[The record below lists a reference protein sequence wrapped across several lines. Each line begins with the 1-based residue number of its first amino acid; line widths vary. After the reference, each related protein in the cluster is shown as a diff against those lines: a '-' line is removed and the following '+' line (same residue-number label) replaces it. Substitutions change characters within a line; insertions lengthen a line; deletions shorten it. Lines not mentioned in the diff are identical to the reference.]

1 MNGYL
6 KSRIMKKVDDVLKMN
21 RSYTVLISLI
31 VALGGFLL
39 GFDSAVISGAV
50 KGITTYFE
58 MTDAMLGF
66 AVGCVVF
73 GAMAGNLMAGPLAE
87 KYGRKKILII
97 VAALFTISATW
108 SALATGY
115 TEFIIARII
124 GGIGIGGAILIAPIY
139 IAEVAPPKLRGS
151 LVSFNQLNIVIG
163 ISVAYF
169 SNYFLVNMGDES
181 WRWMLGVEAI
191 PALIYFLSLF
201 TVPRSPRWLIQKFNK
216 VEGAHKTLSKIGGEA
231 YAELTIAEIQR
242 GIAKKEIKGKVSDLL
257 QNKYAT
263 IMIIA
268 LGIAFFQQITGINAI
283 FYYAPTIFEQAG
295 GSTDSSFLQ
304 AIVVGLTNLVFTLV
318 AIWLIDKLG
327 RKPLLLIGTTCM
339 TIALLMAT
347 LAFNNAT
354 YDINDATLGKIG
366 TPEIKT
372 ALTDLKGKSFESQT
386 ALFEEVKTK
395 LNTEQFLNFKRNEI
409 TNTIK
414 INATL
419 VLIAIL
425 LYVASFAISL
435 GPVMWALISEIFPS
449 KIKGI
454 AISVVGFFNSLVSFM
469 VTQVFPWELSNL
481 GPTATFALYAL
492 FSFLAIFFVYK
503 FVIETKGKTLEE
515 IEHELVRN

>member
-1 MNGYL
+1 M
-6 KSRIMKKVDDVLKMN
+6 KSQEPKMQMN
-21 RSYTVLISLI
+21 RTYTILISLI

-50 KGITTYFE
+50 KGITIYFE
-58 MTDAMLGF
+58 MTEWMLGF
-66 AVGCVVF
+66 SVGCVVF
-73 GAMAGNLMAGPLAE
+73 GAMAGNLLAGPMSDRF
-87 KYGRKKILII
+87 GRKRILIV

-139 IAEVAPPKLRGS
+139 IAEIAPPKLRGS

-169 SNYFLVNMGDES
+169 SNYFLVNIQGES

-191 PALIYFLSLF
+191 PALIYFIALW
-201 TVPRSPRWLIQKFNK
+201 TVPRSPRWLILKLNQVDLARKI
-216 VEGAHKTLSKIGGEA
+216 LIRIGGDE
-231 YAELTIAEIQR
+231 YAEFTIAEIQR
-242 GIAKKEIKGKVSDLL
+242 GIAKKESKGRLSDILSS
-257 QNKYAT
+257 KYST

-304 AIVVGLTNLVFTLV
+304 AIVVGLTNLIFTFV
-318 AIWLIDKLG
+318 AIWLIDRLG
-327 RKPLLLIGTTCM
+327 RKPLLLIGTTFM

-347 LAFNNAT
+347 FAFNNAS
-354 YDINDATLGKIG
+354 YDFNETTIEKVNDT
-366 TPEIKT
+366 EIKV
-372 ALTDLKGKSFESQT
+372 ALTDLKGQSFDGQSI
-386 ALFEEVKTK
+386 LFTEVAKR
-395 LNTEQFLNFKRNEI
+395 LNPEQFLKFKRNEI
-409 TNTIK
+409 TNFIQ

-435 GPVMWALISEIFPS
+435 GPVMWTLISEIFPS

-454 AISVVGFFNSLVSFM
+454 AISVVGFFNSLVSFS

-481 GPTATFALYAL
+481 GPTATFAIYAVL
-492 FSFLAIFFVYK
+492 SFCALIFVYK
-503 FVIETKGKTLEE
+503 FVIETKGRTLEE
-515 IEHELVRN
+515 VEELLINT

>member
-1 MNGYL
+1 MQ
-6 KSRIMKKVDDVLKMN
+6 SDVVIKMN
-21 RSYTVLISLI
+21 KSYTVLISLI

-50 KGITTYFE
+50 RGITVYFE

-66 AVGCVVF
+66 AVGCVIF
-73 GAMAGNLMAGPLAE
+73 GAMAGNLAAGPVSDRF
-87 KYGRKKILII
+87 GRKNTLIV
-97 VAALFTISATW
+97 VAALFTISASW

-124 GGIGIGGAILIAPIY
+124 GGVGIGGAILIAPVY
-139 IAEVAPPKLRGS
+139 IAEIAPPKLRGS

-169 SNYFLVNMGDES
+169 SNYFLVDLGQES

-191 PALIYFLSLF
+191 PALIYFMALF
-201 TVPRSPRWLIQKFNK
+201 TVPKSPRWLIQKVNNVALARK
-216 VEGAHKTLSKIGGEA
+216 ILVRIGGEE
-231 YAELTIAEIQR
+231 YAEATIVEIQR
-242 GIAKKEIKGKVSDLL
+242 NLAKKESQGKLSDLL
-257 QNKYAT
+257 HSKYAT

-327 RKPLLLIGTTCM
+327 RKPLLLIGTSCM
-339 TIALLMAT
+339 TIALLLAT

-354 YDINDATLGKIG
+354 YDFNETTLAKMSNAE
-366 TPEIKT
+366 TRQ
-372 ALTDLKGKSFESQT
+372 ALSELSGSSYDGQA
-386 ALFEEVKTK
+386 ALFEAVQTRLDE
-395 LNTEQFLNFKRNEI
+395 EQFLDFKRNQI
-409 TNTIK
+409 TNFIQ

-425 LYVASFAISL
+425 LYVAAFAISL
-435 GPVMWALISEIFPS
+435 GPVMWALVSEIFPS

-454 AISVVGFFNSLVSFM
+454 AISVVGFFNSLVSFS

-481 GPTATFALYAL
+481 GPTMTFAIYAL
-492 FSFLAIFFVYK
+492 LSLLALLFVKRY
-503 FVIETKGKTLEE
+503 VIETKGRSLEE
-515 IEHELVRN
+515 VEELLIRK

>member
-1 MNGYL
+1 
-6 KSRIMKKVDDVLKMN
+6 MKTSETEVKMN
-21 RSYTVLISLI
+21 KSYTIMISLI

-50 KGITTYFE
+50 KGVTIYFE
-58 MTDAMLGF
+58 MTEWMLGF

-73 GAMAGNLMAGPLAE
+73 GAMAGNLLAGPMADRF
-87 KYGRKKILII
+87 GRKNILII

-124 GGIGIGGAILIAPIY
+124 GGVGIGGAILIAPIY
-139 IAEVAPPKLRGS
+139 IAEIAPPKLRGS

-169 SNYFLVNMGDES
+169 SNYFLVNIEGDS

-191 PALIYFLSLF
+191 PAAIYFLALW
-201 TVPRSPRWLIQKFNK
+201 TVPKSPRWLIQKLNK
-216 VEGAHKTLSKIGGEA
+216 VELARKILMKIGGEE
-231 YAELTIAEIQR
+231 YAEVTINEIQR
-242 GIAKKEIKGKVSDLL
+242 GVEKKEEKGKLADIL
-257 QNKYAT
+257 QSKYAT

-268 LGIAFFQQITGINAI
+268 LGIAFFQQITGINAV

-304 AIVVGLTNLVFTLV
+304 AIVVGLTNLVFTFV

-327 RKPLLLIGTTCM
+327 RKPLLLIGTTFM
-339 TIALLMAT
+339 TVALLMAT
-347 LAFNNAT
+347 FAFNNAT
-354 YDINDATLGKIG
+354 YDFNETTLGKVSDKEVKI
-366 TPEIKT
+366 
-372 ALTDLKGKSFESQT
+372 ALTDLQGISYNGQGD
-386 ALFEEVKTK
+386 LFEAVKER
-395 LNTEQFLNFKRNEI
+395 LNEDQFLVFKRNEI
-409 TNTIK
+409 TNFIN

-435 GPVMWALISEIFPS
+435 GPVMWTLMSEIFPS

-454 AISVVGFFNSLVSFM
+454 AISVVGFFNSLVSFS

-481 GPTATFALYAL
+481 GPTVTFALYAL
-492 FSFLAIFFVYK
+492 LSFCAILFVYK

-515 IEHELVRN
+515 VEELLIRK

>member
-1 MNGYL
+1 MVN
-6 KSRIMKKVDDVLKMN
+6 KDIKDPSIKVKMN
-21 RSYTVLISLI
+21 KSYTILISLI

-50 KGITTYFE
+50 KGITIYFE
-58 MTDAMLGF
+58 MTPTMVGF
-66 AVGCVVF
+66 SVGCVVF
-73 GAMAGNLMAGPLAE
+73 GAMAGNLLAGPMSDWL
-87 KYGRKKILII
+87 GRKKVLII
-97 VAALFTISATW
+97 VAALFSISAIW

-115 TEFIIARII
+115 AEFIIARMI

-139 IAEVAPPKLRGS
+139 IAEIAPPKLRGT

-169 SNYFLVNMGDES
+169 SNYFLVDIGTDS

-191 PALIYFLSLF
+191 PAIIYFISLF
-201 TVPRSPRWLIQKFNK
+201 TVPKSPRWLILKLNNIALARK
-216 VEGAHKTLSKIGGEA
+216 ILMKIGGEA
-231 YAELTIAEIQR
+231 YAEITIQEIQR
-242 GIAKKEIKGKVSDLL
+242 GIAKKETKGKLKDLL
-257 QNKYAT
+257 SSKYAT

-318 AIWLIDKLG
+318 AIWLIDRLG

-347 LAFNNAT
+347 FAFNNAT
-354 YDINDATLGKIG
+354 YDFNEKTLEKVNN
-366 TPEIKT
+366 TEIKM
-372 ALTDLKGKSFESQT
+372 ALQDLKGRSFESQSLLFKELKLLLT
-386 ALFEEVKTK
+386 PKDALEFE
-395 LNTEQFLNFKRNEI
+395 RNEI
-409 TNTIK
+409 KNFIQ
-414 INATL
+414 INDTL
-419 VLIAIL
+419 VLMAIL

-435 GPVMWALISEIFPS
+435 GPVMWTLISEVFPS

-454 AISVVGFFNSLVSFM
+454 AISVVGFFNSLVSFS
-469 VTQVFPWELSNL
+469 VTQVFPWELSRL
-481 GPTATFALYAL
+481 GPTTTFAIYAL
-492 FSFLAIFFVYK
+492 LSMCAVLFVYK
-503 FVIETKGKTLEE
+503 FVIETKGKTLEQVE
-515 IEHELVRN
+515 ELLIRS

>member
-1 MNGYL
+1 MEQPAAKIQMN
-6 KSRIMKKVDDVLKMN
+6 K
-21 RSYTVLISLI
+21 SYTILISLI

-50 KGITTYFE
+50 KGITIYFE
-58 MTDAMLGF
+58 MTEWMLGF
-66 AVGCVVF
+66 SVGCVVF
-73 GAMAGNLMAGPLAE
+73 GAMAGNLLAGPLADRF
-87 KYGRKKILII
+87 GRKNILII

-108 SALATGY
+108 SAMATGY

-139 IAEVAPPKLRGS
+139 IAEIAPPKLRGS

-169 SNYFLVNMGDES
+169 SNYFLVDLEGES

-191 PALIYFLSLF
+191 PAAIYFLALW
-201 TVPRSPRWLIQKFNK
+201 TVPRSPRWLIQKLNK
-216 VEGAHKTLSKIGGEA
+216 IEIARKILMKIGGEN
-231 YAELTIAEIQR
+231 YAEVTIQEIQR
-242 GIAKKEIKGKVSDLL
+242 GVAKKEKKGRLADIF

-268 LGIAFFQQITGINAI
+268 LGIAFFQQITGINAV

-327 RKPLLLIGTTCM
+327 RKPLLLIGTTFM

-347 LAFNNAT
+347 FAFNNAT
-354 YDINDATLGKIG
+354 YDFNETTLAKVGDQEVKM
-366 TPEIKT
+366 
-372 ALTDLKGKSFESQT
+372 ALADLAGNSYDGQ
-386 ALFEEVKTK
+386 AVLFEAVEER
-395 LNTEQFLNFKRNEI
+395 LNEEQFLVFKRNEI
-409 TNTIK
+409 TNFIQ

-435 GPVMWALISEIFPS
+435 GPVMWTLISEVFPS

-454 AISVVGFFNSLVSFM
+454 AISVVGFFNSLVSFS

-481 GPTATFALYAL
+481 GPTVTFALYAVL
-492 FSFLAIFFVYK
+492 SLCAVLFVYK

-515 IEHELVRN
+515 VEELLIRK

>member
-1 MNGYL
+1 MKQQDELL
-6 KSRIMKKVDDVLKMN
+6 KLNK
-21 RSYTVLISLI
+21 SYTVLISLI

-50 KGITTYFE
+50 KGITLYFE
-58 MTDAMLGF
+58 MTDSMLGF
-66 AVGCVVF
+66 AVGCVIF
-73 GAMAGNLMAGPLAE
+73 GAMAGNLMAGPMADRF
-87 KYGRKKILII
+87 GRKKVLII

-115 TEFIIARII
+115 NEFIIARII

-139 IAEVAPPKLRGS
+139 IAEIAPPKLRGS

-169 SNYFLVNMGDES
+169 SNYFLVNMEGDS

-191 PALIYFLSLF
+191 PAIIYFLALF
-201 TVPRSPRWLIQKFNK
+201 TVPRSPRWLITKLYK
-216 VEGAHKTLSKIGGEA
+216 VELAQKILNKIGGED
-231 YAELTIAEIQR
+231 YAEVTIAEIQR
-242 GIAKKEIKGKVSDLL
+242 GVAKKEQKGRFSDIFKS
-257 QNKYAT
+257 KYAT

-339 TIALLMAT
+339 TIALIMAAF
-347 LAFNNAT
+347 AFNNAT
-354 YDINDATLGKIG
+354 YDFNDTTLGKMSN
-366 TPEIKT
+366 TEIKM
-372 ALTDLKGKSFESQT
+372 ALADLNGKSFDGQA
-386 ALFEEVKTK
+386 ALFEEVETK
-395 LNTEQFLNFKRNEI
+395 LNSAQFLNFKRNEI
-409 TNTIK
+409 TNFIQ

-419 VLIAIL
+419 VLLSIL
-425 LYVASFAISL
+425 LYVAAFAISL
-435 GPVMWALISEIFPS
+435 GPVMWTLISEVFPS

-454 AISVVGFFNSLVSFM
+454 AISVVGFFNSLISFS

-481 GPTATFALYAL
+481 GPTLTFAIYAVL
-492 FSFLAIFFVYK
+492 SFCAIVFVYK
-503 FVIETKGKTLEE
+503 YVIETKGKTLEE
-515 IEHELVRN
+515 IERELVRS

>member
-1 MNGYL
+1 MEKTESVIQMN
-6 KSRIMKKVDDVLKMN
+6 K
-21 RSYTVLISLI
+21 SYTILISLI

-50 KGITTYFE
+50 KGITIYFE
-58 MTDAMLGF
+58 MTEWMLGF
-66 AVGCVVF
+66 SVGCVVF
-73 GAMAGNLMAGPLAE
+73 GAMAGNLMAGPLAD
-87 KYGRKKILII
+87 KFGRKSVLIV

-108 SALATGY
+108 SAMATGY
-115 TEFIIARII
+115 VEFITARII

-139 IAEVAPPKLRGS
+139 IAEIAPPKLRGS

-169 SNYFLVNMGDES
+169 SNYFLVNLDGES

-191 PALIYFLSLF
+191 PAAIYFLALF
-201 TVPRSPRWLIQKFNK
+201 TVPKSPRWLIQKLNNVPLARK
-216 VEGAHKTLSKIGGEA
+216 ILTKIGGEA
-231 YAELTIAEIQR
+231 YAEITIAEIQR
-242 GIAKKEIKGKVSDLL
+242 GVSTKEEKGKLSDIFK
-257 QNKYAT
+257 NKYAT

-268 LGIAFFQQITGINAI
+268 FGIAFFQQITGINAV

-327 RKPLLLIGTTCM
+327 RKPLLLIGTTFM
-339 TIALLMAT
+339 TIALFMAT
-347 LAFNNAT
+347 FAFNNAT
-354 YDINDATLGKIG
+354 YDFNETTLNKVSSE
-366 TPEIKT
+366 EIKT
-372 ALTDLKGKSFESQT
+372 ALSGLNGKSFDGQA
-386 ALFEEVKTK
+386 ALFEAVESNLDKD
-395 LNTEQFLNFKRNEI
+395 QFLNFKRNEI
-409 TNTIK
+409 TNFIQ
-414 INATL
+414 INANL

-435 GPVMWALISEIFPS
+435 GPVMWTLFSEVFPT

-454 AISVVGFFNSLVSFM
+454 AISAVGFFNSLVSFS

-481 GPTATFALYAL
+481 GPTMTFAIYAL
-492 FSFLAIFFVYK
+492 FSLCAVFFVYK
-503 FVIETKGKTLEE
+503 FVIETKGRTLEE
-515 IEHELVRN
+515 VQELLIRK

>member
-1 MNGYL
+1 
-6 KSRIMKKVDDVLKMN
+6 MKTPETEVKMN
-21 RSYTVLISLI
+21 KSYTILISLI

-50 KGITTYFE
+50 KGITIYFE
-58 MTDAMLGF
+58 MTEWMLGF
-66 AVGCVVF
+66 SVGCVVF
-73 GAMAGNLMAGPLAE
+73 GAMAGNLLAGPMSDRF
-87 KYGRKKILII
+87 GRKKILIV
-97 VAALFTISATW
+97 VAALFTVSATW

-139 IAEVAPPKLRGS
+139 IAEIAPPKLRGS

-169 SNYFLVNMGDES
+169 SNYFLVNMEGES

-191 PALIYFLSLF
+191 PALIYFAALW
-201 TVPRSPRWLIQKFNK
+201 TVPKSPRWLILKLNK
-216 VEGAHKTLSKIGGEA
+216 VQPAKKILAKIGGEE
-231 YAELTIAEIQR
+231 YAQATIEEIQR
-242 GIAKKEIKGKVSDLL
+242 GVAKKEFKGRLADLFSSR
-257 QNKYAT
+257 YAT

-268 LGIAFFQQITGINAI
+268 LGIAFFQQITGINAV

-318 AIWLIDKLG
+318 AIWLIDRLG
-327 RKPLLLIGTTCM
+327 RKPLLLIGTSFM

-347 LAFNNAT
+347 FAFNNAS
-354 YDINDATLGKIG
+354 YDFNENTLNKVND
-366 TPEIKT
+366 PEIKT
-372 ALTDLKGKSFESQT
+372 ALADLSGKSFDGQSV
-386 ALFEEVKTK
+386 LFTEVQTK
-395 LNTEQFLNFKRNEI
+395 LNEEQFLKFKRNEI
-409 TNTIK
+409 TNFIQ

-435 GPVMWALISEIFPS
+435 GPVMWTLISEIFPS

-454 AISVVGFFNSLVSFM
+454 AISVVGFFNSLISFS

-481 GPTATFALYAL
+481 GPTMTFAIYAL
-492 FSFLAIFFVYK
+492 LSLCAVFFVYK
-503 FVIETKGKTLEE
+503 FVIETKGKTLEQVE
-515 IEHELVRN
+515 ELLIKA

>member
-1 MNGYL
+1 
-6 KSRIMKKVDDVLKMN
+6 MKESEKIVKVNK
-21 RSYTVLISLI
+21 SYTIFISLI

-50 KGITTYFE
+50 KGITIYFE
-58 MTDAMLGF
+58 MTEWMLGF
-66 AVGCVVF
+66 SVGCVVF
-73 GAMAGNLMAGPLAE
+73 GAMAGNLMAGPIAD
-87 KYGRKKILII
+87 KFGRKKVLII

-108 SALATGY
+108 SALSTGY

-139 IAEVAPPKLRGS
+139 IAEIAPPKLRGS

-169 SNYFLVNMGDES
+169 SNYFLVNMEGES

-191 PALIYFLSLF
+191 PALIYFFALF
-201 TVPRSPRWLIQKFNK
+201 SVPRSPRWLIHKLNK
-216 VEGAHKTLSKIGGEA
+216 KIVARKTLIKIGGVE
-231 YAELTIAEIQR
+231 YAEATVAEIQR
-242 GIAKKEIKGKVSDLL
+242 GLEKKEKKGRLSDIFKS
-257 QNKYAT
+257 KYAT
-263 IMIIA
+263 IMTIA
-268 LGIAFFQQITGINAI
+268 LGIAFFQQITGINAV

-304 AIVVGLTNLVFTLV
+304 AIVVGLTNLVFTFV

-327 RKPLLLIGTTCM
+327 RKPLLLIGTTFM
-339 TIALLMAT
+339 TVALLMAT
-347 LAFNNAT
+347 VAFNNAT
-354 YDINDATLGKIG
+354 YDFNKTTLDKIG
-366 TPEIKT
+366 NKEIKI
-372 ALTDLKGKSFESQT
+372 ALADLEGKSFQGQSV
-386 ALFEEVKTK
+386 LFEEVETR
-395 LNTEQFLNFKRNEI
+395 LNEQQFLIFKRNEI
-409 TNTIK
+409 TNFIQ

-435 GPVMWALISEIFPS
+435 GPVMWTLISEVFPS

-454 AISVVGFFNSLVSFM
+454 AISVVGFFNSLVSFS

-481 GPTATFALYAL
+481 GPTVTFAVYAFL
-492 FSFLAIFFVYK
+492 SFIAIIFVYK
-503 FVIETKGKTLEE
+503 YVIETKGKTLEE
-515 IEHELVRN
+515 VEELLIRT

>member
-1 MNGYL
+1 
-6 KSRIMKKVDDVLKMN
+6 MKTPETEVKMN
-21 RSYTVLISLI
+21 KSYTIMISLI

-50 KGITTYFE
+50 KGITIYFE
-58 MTDAMLGF
+58 MTEWMLGF

-73 GAMAGNLMAGPLAE
+73 GAMAGNLLAGPMADRF
-87 KYGRKKILII
+87 GRKNILII

-108 SALATGY
+108 SAMATGY

-124 GGIGIGGAILIAPIY
+124 GGVGIGGAILIAPIY
-139 IAEVAPPKLRGS
+139 IAEIAPPKLRGS

-169 SNYFLVNMGDES
+169 SNYFLVNIEGES

-191 PALIYFLSLF
+191 PAAIYFLALW
-201 TVPRSPRWLIQKFNK
+201 TVPKSPRWLIQKLNK
-216 VEGAHKTLSKIGGEA
+216 VELARKILMKIGGEE
-231 YAELTIAEIQR
+231 YAEVTINEIQR
-242 GIAKKEIKGKVSDLL
+242 GVEKKEEKGKLADIL
-257 QNKYAT
+257 QSKYAT

-268 LGIAFFQQITGINAI
+268 LGIAFFQQITGINAV

-304 AIVVGLTNLVFTLV
+304 AIVVGLTNLVFTFV

-327 RKPLLLIGTTCM
+327 RKPLLLIGTTFM
-339 TIALLMAT
+339 TVALLMAT
-347 LAFNNAT
+347 FAFNNAS
-354 YDINDATLGKIG
+354 YDFNETTLAKVSDQEVQI
-366 TPEIKT
+366 
-372 ALTDLKGKSFESQT
+372 ALTDLQGISYNGQ
-386 ALFEEVKTK
+386 ADLFEAVKER
-395 LNTEQFLNFKRNEI
+395 LNEDQFLVFKRNEI
-409 TNTIK
+409 TNFIN

-435 GPVMWALISEIFPS
+435 GPVMWTLMSEIFPS

-454 AISVVGFFNSLVSFM
+454 AISVVGFFNSLVSFS

-481 GPTATFALYAL
+481 GPTVTFALYAL
-492 FSFLAIFFVYK
+492 LSFCAILFVYK

-515 IEHELVRN
+515 VEELLIRK

>member
-1 MNGYL
+1 
-6 KSRIMKKVDDVLKMN
+6 MKTPETEVKMN
-21 RSYTVLISLI
+21 KSYTIMISLI

-50 KGITTYFE
+50 KGVTIYFE
-58 MTDAMLGF
+58 MTEWMLGF

-73 GAMAGNLMAGPLAE
+73 GAMAGNLLAGPMADRF
-87 KYGRKKILII
+87 GRKNILII

-124 GGIGIGGAILIAPIY
+124 GGVGIGGAILIAPIY
-139 IAEVAPPKLRGS
+139 IAEIAPPKLRGS

-169 SNYFLVNMGDES
+169 SNYFLVNIEGES

-191 PALIYFLSLF
+191 PAAIYFLALW
-201 TVPRSPRWLIQKFNK
+201 TVPRSPRWLIQKLNK
-216 VEGAHKTLSKIGGEA
+216 VELASKILKKIGGEE
-231 YAELTIAEIQR
+231 YAEVTIKEIQR
-242 GIAKKEIKGKVSDLL
+242 GAAKKEEKGKLVDIL
-257 QNKYAT
+257 QSKYAT

-268 LGIAFFQQITGINAI
+268 LGIAFFQQITGINAV

-304 AIVVGLTNLVFTLV
+304 AIVVGLTNLVFTFV

-327 RKPLLLIGTTCM
+327 RKPLLLIGTTFM
-339 TIALLMAT
+339 TVALLMAT
-347 LAFNNAT
+347 FAFNNAT
-354 YDINDATLGKIG
+354 YDFNEATLSKVSDQ
-366 TPEIKT
+366 EVKM
-372 ALTDLKGKSFESQT
+372 ALTDLQGNSFSGQGD
-386 ALFEEVKTK
+386 LFDAVKER
-395 LNTEQFLNFKRNEI
+395 LNEDQFLVFKRNEI
-409 TNTIK
+409 TNFIN

-435 GPVMWALISEIFPS
+435 GPVMWTLMSEIFPS

-454 AISVVGFFNSLVSFM
+454 AISVVGFFNSLVSFS

-481 GPTATFALYAL
+481 GPTITFALYAIL
-492 FSFLAIFFVYK
+492 SLCAILFVYK

-515 IEHELVRN
+515 VEELLIRK

>member
-1 MNGYL
+1 ME
-6 KSRIMKKVDDVLKMN
+6 SPAMHIKMN
-21 RSYTVLISLI
+21 KSYTILISLI

-50 KGITTYFE
+50 KGITIYFE
-58 MTDAMLGF
+58 MTEWMLGF
-66 AVGCVVF
+66 SVGCVVF
-73 GAMAGNLMAGPLAE
+73 GAMAGNLMAGPVADRF
-87 KYGRKKILII
+87 GRKNTLIV
-97 VAALFTISATW
+97 VAALFTISASW

-124 GGIGIGGAILIAPIY
+124 GGVGIGGAILIAPIY
-139 IAEVAPPKLRGS
+139 IAEIAPPKLRGS

-169 SNYFLVNMGDES
+169 SNYFLINLGDDS

-191 PALIYFLSLF
+191 PAAIYFISLW
-201 TVPRSPRWLIQKFNK
+201 TVPKSPRWLIQKLNK
-216 VEGAHKTLSKIGGEA
+216 VELARKTLMKIGGEQ
-231 YAELTIAEIQR
+231 YAELTIQEIQR
-242 GIAKKEIKGKVSDLL
+242 GVDKKEEKGRLSDIFKS
-257 QNKYAT
+257 KYAT
-263 IMIIA
+263 IMVIA
-268 LGIAFFQQITGINAI
+268 LGIAFFQQITGINAV

-318 AIWLIDKLG
+318 AIWLIDRLG

-347 LAFNNAT
+347 YAFNNAT
-354 YDINDATLGKIG
+354 YDFNDKTLEKV
-366 TPEIKT
+366 TDQDVKM
-372 ALTDLKGKSFESQT
+372 ALTDLNGSSFDGQ
-386 ALFEEVKTK
+386 AVLFSAVEER
-395 LNTEQFLNFKRNEI
+395 LSEAQFLVFKRNEI
-409 TNTIK
+409 TNFIQ
-414 INATL
+414 INATM

-435 GPVMWALISEIFPS
+435 GPVMWTLISEIFPS

-454 AISVVGFFNSLVSFM
+454 AVSVVGFFNSLISFS

-481 GPTATFALYAL
+481 GPTVTFALYAL
-492 FSFLAIFFVYK
+492 LSLLAVFFVYK
-503 FVIETKGKTLEE
+503 FVIETKGRTLEE
-515 IEHELVRN
+515 VEELLIRK

>member
-1 MNGYL
+1 MTNQEPNIQL
-6 KSRIMKKVDDVLKMN
+6 NK
-21 RSYTVLISLI
+21 SYTVLISLI

-50 KGITTYFE
+50 KGITIYFD
-58 MTDAMLGF
+58 MTEWMLGF
-66 AVGCVVF
+66 SVGCVVF
-73 GAMAGNLMAGPLAE
+73 GAMAGNLLAGPMSDRF
-87 KYGRKKILII
+87 GRKNILIV

-124 GGIGIGGAILIAPIY
+124 GGIGIGGAILIAPVY
-139 IAEVAPPKLRGS
+139 IAEIAPPKLRGS

-169 SNYFLVNMGDES
+169 SNYFLVNMEGES

-191 PALIYFLSLF
+191 PAFIYFVSLW
-201 TVPRSPRWLIQKFNK
+201 TVPKSPRWLILKLNK
-216 VEGAHKTLSKIGGEA
+216 EDAARKIMAKIGGEE
-231 YAELTIAEIQR
+231 YAETTLAEIQR
-242 GIAKKEIKGKVSDLL
+242 GIAKKETKGRLSDLL
-257 QNKYAT
+257 NSKYST

-304 AIVVGLTNLVFTLV
+304 AIVVGLTNLVFTFV
-318 AIWLIDKLG
+318 AIWLIDRLG
-327 RKPLLLIGTTCM
+327 RKPLLLIGTSFM
-339 TIALLMAT
+339 TVALLMAT
-347 LAFNNAT
+347 FAFNNAT
-354 YDINDATLGKIG
+354 YDFNETTLEKVGDS
-366 TPEIKT
+366 EIKA
-372 ALTDLKGKSFESQT
+372 ALADLDGESFDGQS
-386 ALFEEVKTK
+386 ALFTEVAKR
-395 LNTEQFLNFKRNEI
+395 LDEDQFLKFKRNEI
-409 TNTIK
+409 TNFIQ

-435 GPVMWALISEIFPS
+435 GPVMWTLISEIFPS

-454 AISVVGFFNSLVSFM
+454 AISVVGFFNSLISFS

-481 GPTATFALYAL
+481 GPTVTFAIYAL
-492 FSFLAIFFVYK
+492 LSLCAMIFVYK
-503 FVIETKGKTLEE
+503 FVIETKGRTLEE
-515 IEHELVRN
+515 VEELLINQ

>member
-1 MNGYL
+1 
-6 KSRIMKKVDDVLKMN
+6 MKRQETAIKMN
-21 RSYTVLISLI
+21 KPYTILISLI

-50 KGITTYFE
+50 KGITSDFQ

-66 AVGCVVF
+66 AVGCVIF
-73 GAMAGNLMAGPLAE
+73 GAMAGNLLAGPLADRF
-87 KYGRKKILII
+87 GRKKVLII
-97 VAALFTISATW
+97 VAALFAISATW
-108 SALATGY
+108 SALATSY

-139 IAEVAPPKLRGS
+139 IAEIAPPKLRGS

-163 ISVAYF
+163 ISAAYF
-169 SNYFLVNMGDES
+169 SNYFLVNYGDES

-191 PALIYFLSLF
+191 PAVIYFLLLF
-201 TVPRSPRWLIQKFNK
+201 TVPRSPRWLILKLNK
-216 VEGAHKTLSKIGGEA
+216 VKLARKILNKIGGEE
-231 YAELTIAEIQR
+231 YAELTVS
-242 GIAKKEIKGKVSDLL
+242 EIKRGLEKQETKGKLSDLFK
-257 QNKYAT
+257 NKYAT

-268 LGIAFFQQITGINAI
+268 LGIAFFQQITGVNAI

-327 RKPLLLIGTTCM
+327 RKPLLLIGTTFM
-339 TIALLMAT
+339 TIALSMAT
-347 LAFNNAT
+347 LAFNSAT
-354 YDINDATLGKIG
+354 YNFDSESLEKVNDAKM
-366 TPEIKT
+366 KD
-372 ALTDLKGKSFESQT
+372 ALSDLEGKSYNSQT
-386 ALFEEVKTK
+386 ALFQGVKEK
-395 LNTEQFLNFKRNEI
+395 LGDDQFMDFKRNQI
-409 TNTIK
+409 TNFIN

-425 LYVASFAISL
+425 LYVAAFAISL
-435 GPVMWALISEIFPS
+435 GPVMWTLISEVFPN

-454 AISVVGFFNSLVSFM
+454 AISVVGFFNSLISFS

-481 GPTATFALYAL
+481 GPTITFAIYAL
-492 FSFLAIFFVYK
+492 LSFIAILFVYK

-515 IEHELVRN
+515 VEELLIRS